1 VCSRALDILSWACSA
16 SALYFMNRSLPLVI
30 STAFILT
37 LSACSRGNQTQTAAP
52 KPTPQEIKAQ
62 AQERNTDSQELSQ
75 IPPPAKSR
83 YMAIHTRE
91 SWGNPFLIVG
101 KKTVT
106 LRIMYPEGPQGQ
118 IAPGGM
124 MHPSGA
130 RRRELVLRLSDL
142 PEALAA
148 LPEDSWPYGRVIA
161 LEEDPIAPRPD
172 RIQVRRNVETTIQLL
187 NDLGVVV
194 YEWPGAGTL
203 R

>member
-1 VCSRALDILSWACSA
+1 MLRLPGALRTCT
-16 SALYFMNRSLPLVI
+16 MNRFRLLAI
-30 STAFILT
+30 TLAFAGA
-37 LSACSRGNQTQTAAP
+37 LSACSSGGHPSSEVVKPAPDQAKAA
-52 KPTPQEIKAQ
+52 
-62 AQERNTDSQELSQ
+62 AQERDTDRQQLDQ

-106 LRIMYPEGPQGQ
+106 LRIMKPEPPHSDLV
-118 IAPGGM
+118 PGTLM
-124 MHPSGA
+124 QPAGA
-130 RRRELVLRLSDL
+130 RKQELTLRLSEL

-148 LPEDSWPYGRVIA
+148 LPEQAWPYGRVIA
-161 LEEDPIAPRPD
+161 VEEDPVAVRAD
-172 RIQVRRNVETTIQLL
+172 RIPVRRNVETTIQVL

-194 YEWPGAGTL
+194 YEWPGTGLL

>member
-1 VCSRALDILSWACSA
+1 MLGLPGALRTCTMNRFRLLAITLA
-16 SALYFMNRSLPLVI
+16 SA
-30 STAFILT
+30 AA
-37 LSACSRGNQTQTAAP
+37 LSACSSSGNPPAPEAA
-52 KPTPQEIKAQ
+52 KPTPDQAKAA
-62 AQERNTDSQELSQ
+62 AQERDTDRQQLDQ

-106 LRIMYPEGPQGQ
+106 LRIMKPEPPHSDL
-118 IAPGGM
+118 APGTLM
-124 MHPSGA
+124 QPAGA
-130 RRRELVLRLSDL
+130 RRQELTLRLSDL

-148 LPEDSWPYGRVIA
+148 LPQEAWPYGRVIA
-161 LEEDPIAPRPD
+161 VEEDPVTVRAD
-172 RIQVRRNVETTIQLL
+172 RIPVRRNVETTIQVL

-194 YEWPGAGTL
+194 YEWPGAGLL